1 MDGWAPA
8 SLAGEH
14 DRDARRFKAL
24 VRLKPG
30 VSVAEANAAVGKV
43 AARLARTFPKTN
55 GGIGARIV
63 PIWRALAGAS
73 GILAWPMAI
82 LGAAWSC

>member
-1 MDGWAPA
+1 M
-8 SLAGEH
+8 
-14 DRDARRFKAL
+14 
-24 VRLKPG
+24 
-30 VSVAEANAAVGKV
+30 GKV